1 MGQPNVDYMIISGL
15 GFFGSS
21 FCFGILT
28 LINFLGWSFIGGNVN
43 KGEIPII
50 NTHTYIYTHT
60 QTHLCTFVCNN
71 LYQHFLFSL
80 LKKKKN
86 FLFLIFSLSTNSTYH
101 NLKVLAPSSPYFFG
115 TDCINY
121 TSFTTKDR
129 IRISLLGAY
138 RVWIKDSSLINK

>member
-50 NTHTYIYTHT
+50 NIHIYTHNHT
-60 QTHLCTFVCNN
+60 YAPLCVIIYINTF
-71 LYQHFLFSL
+71 YFPFS
-80 LKKKKN
+80 KKKY